1 MDTCIHLACQVDAP
15 AIQDISAPDF
25 MCSHALMSERERNV
39 MTISI
44 ESLLAARLFLS
55 PQLLGD
61 RLFFLSNL
69 GQGGHLSLYAM
80 DAGGSIPEPLLPAR
94 IAMPNPE
101 LAEAEVF
108 VVFPKLGKILL
119 MLDRD
124 GDENY
129 QPLLI
134 PLEGGIPEPAF
145 GSAFDGYRVR
155 CLESDPERNLAYL
168 NAESRTEQ
176 MYVSFQANLETGE
189 LLKLGQ
195 HSWGSYVDGVNAD
208 HTRVIMKDSY
218 SEGDNALY
226 EWQSGWP
233 ERKLLYGAPLEQ
245 RAAGQ
250 DVPLNSINHIYC
262 TQGDQGLLFITS
274 LFVDSYG
281 LGYLNLDDPAAVQ
294 PVQITGVQHSGVGE
308 LVNLKHLREAR
319 YAVEYNIDGCSWLY
333 EGTFEEASLTMKLER
348 VLCGRDKLEHGTLEA
363 CFYEKET
370 DRFALSFST
379 AISPSQLYTIEGEQR
394 QMVRQHTRERVLGL
408 PEEWL
413 SPGEDASFTSY
424 DGLRISARLYL
435 PASALGFE
443 GPRPLVYYIHGGPQG
458 QERPDFTWFSM
469 PLIQFLTLNGFAVF
483 VPNVRG
489 STGYGLSYTKWV
501 DHDFGGKDRLDHV
514 HAMTQVLPQ
523 DKRVDVKRAGVVGR
537 SYGGY
542 MTLTMASRH
551 PELWRAAVD
560 MFGPYD
566 LITFSLRIPE
576 SWKPY
581 FELVIGHPERDR
593 EFLLERSPR
602 TYMQQIRCPL
612 LVIQGKNDPRVI
624 ERESRDVVEQL
635 QAAGKQVDY
644 LVFEDEGHDVL
655 KYANRVTCYTAIAE
669 FFKTY
674 L

>member
-1 MDTCIHLACQVDAP
+1 
-15 AIQDISAPDF
+15 
-25 MCSHALMSERERNV
+25 
-39 MTISI
+39 MTLSL
-44 ESLLAARLFLS
+44 ESLLAARLFLC
-55 PQLLGD
+55 PQLLGN

-80 DAGGSIPEPLLPAR
+80 DTGGSVPEPLLPAR
-94 IAMPNPE
+94 IALPNPE
-101 LAEAEVF
+101 LAEGEVF
-108 VVFPKLGKILL
+108 VLFPKLGKLLL

-129 QPLLI
+129 QPMLI

-145 GSAFDGYRVR
+145 GTAFDGYRVR
-155 CLESDPERNLAYL
+155 CLKSDPERNLAYL

-176 MYVSFQANLETGE
+176 MCVSFQANLETGE

-195 HSWGSYVDGVNAD
+195 HAWGSYVDGVNAD
-208 HTRVIMKDSY
+208 HSRVIMKDVY
-218 SEGDNALY
+218 SQGDCSLY
-226 EWQSGWP
+226 EWQVGWQD
-233 ERKLLYGAPLEQ
+233 RKLLYGVPLEQ

-250 DVPLNSINHIYC
+250 DVPLNSINHIFF
-262 TQGDQGLLFITS
+262 TPGDQGLLFITS

-281 LGYLNLDDPAAVQ
+281 LGYLNLSDPTVIQ
-294 PVQITGVQHSGVGE
+294 PVEITGMQHNGMGE
-308 LVNLKHLREAR
+308 LVKLEHLRDAC
-319 YAVEYNIDGCSWLY
+319 YTVEYNIDGCTFLY
-333 EGTFEEASLTMKLER
+333 EGLFDEASLTMRLER
-348 VLCGRDKLEHGTLEA
+348 VLCGRGKLANGTLEA
-363 CFYEKET
+363 CSYEKAT

-379 AISPSQLYTIEGEQR
+379 ATSPSQMYTIESDQHEI
-394 QMVRQHTRERVLGL
+394 VHQHTREHVLGL
-408 PEEWL
+408 PEAWL

-424 DGLRISARLYL
+424 DGLRLSARLYL
-435 PASALGFE
+435 PAPALGFA

-469 PLIQFLTLNGFAVF
+469 PLIQFLTMGGFAVF

-514 HAMTQVLPQ
+514 HAMTEILPQ
-523 DKRVDVKRAGVVGR
+523 DRRIDVKRAGVVGR

-542 MTLTMASRH
+542 MTLMLAARH
-551 PELWRAAVD
+551 PDLWRAAVD

-566 LITFSLRIPE
+566 LITFSQRIPE

-602 TYMQQIRCPL
+602 TYMQQISCPL
-612 LVIQGKNDPRVI
+612 LVIQGKNDPRVK

-655 KYANRVTCYTAIAE
+655 TYENRVTCYTAITE
-669 FFKTY
+669 FFKEY

>member
-1 MDTCIHLACQVDAP
+1 
-15 AIQDISAPDF
+15 
-25 MCSHALMSERERNV
+25 
-39 MTISI
+39 MTISL

-55 PQLLGD
+55 PKLVGN

-94 IAMPNPE
+94 TAVQNPE
-101 LAEAEVF
+101 LMEAEVYAL
-108 VVFPKLGKILL
+108 FPKLGKILL

-129 QPLLI
+129 QPMLI
-134 PLEGGIPEPAF
+134 PIEGGIPEPAF
-145 GSAFDGYRVR
+145 GTAFDEYRVR
-155 CLESDPERNLAYL
+155 CLETDPERNLAYL
-168 NAESRTEQ
+168 NAESRSQQ
-176 MYVSFQANLETGE
+176 MFVSLQANLETGE

-195 HSWGSYVDGVNAD
+195 NAWGSYVDGVNAT
-208 HTRVIMKDSY
+208 HTRVIMKDGY
-218 SEGDNALY
+218 SVGDITLY
-226 EWQSGWP
+226 QWQAGWFD
-233 ERKLLYGAPLEQ
+233 RKLLYGLPLEERVQ
-245 RAAGQ
+245 GQ
-250 DVPLNSINHIYC
+250 NVPLNSINNIFF
-262 TQGDQGLLFITS
+262 TPDDKGLLFITS

-281 LGYLNLDDPAAVQ
+281 LGYLSLDDPAAVKS
-294 PVQITGVQHSGVGE
+294 VEITGVQHSGMGE
-308 LVNLKHLREAR
+308 LIKLKHLRDAR

-333 EGTFEEASLTMKLER
+333 EGTFEEAGLIMKLER
-348 VLCGRDKLEHGTLEA
+348 VLCGEGLLANGKLEA
-363 CFYEKET
+363 FSYEKET

-379 AISPSQLYTIEGEQR
+379 ATSPSQIYTIEGEQR
-394 QMVRQHTRERVLGL
+394 EFVRQHTRERMLGL
-408 PEEWL
+408 PHEWL
-413 SPGEDASFTSY
+413 SPGEDASFTSF

-435 PASALGFE
+435 PPPALGFE
-443 GPRPLVYYIHGGPQG
+443 GPRPLVYYIHGGPQS

-483 VPNVRG
+483 VPNARG

-542 MTLTMASRH
+542 MTLTLAARH
-551 PELWRAAVD
+551 PELWSAAVD

-566 LITFSLRIPE
+566 LITFSQRIPE

-593 EFLLERSPR
+593 EFLTERSPR

-635 QAAGKQVDY
+635 QVAGKQVDY

-655 KYANRVTCYTAIAE
+655 KYANRVTCYTAITE
-669 FFKTY
+669 FFKKY

>member
-1 MDTCIHLACQVDAP
+1 
-15 AIQDISAPDF
+15 
-25 MCSHALMSERERNV
+25 
-39 MTISI
+39 MTISL

-55 PQLLGD
+55 PKLLGN

-80 DAGGSIPEPLLPAR
+80 DPGGSVPEPLLPAR
-94 IAMPNPE
+94 IALPNPE
-101 LAEAEVF
+101 LAEGEVYAL
-108 VVFPKLGKILL
+108 FPKLGKILL
-119 MLDRD
+119 MLDRN

-129 QPLLI
+129 QPMLI
-134 PLEGGIPEPAF
+134 PLDGGIPEPTF
-145 GSAFDGYRVR
+145 SSAFDGHRVR
-155 CLESDPERNLAYL
+155 CLETDPERNLAYL
-168 NAESRTEQ
+168 SAESRTER

-189 LLKLGQ
+189 LVKLGQ
-195 HSWGSYVDGVNAD
+195 HVWGSFVDGVNAD
-208 HTRVIMKDSY
+208 HTHVILVDRY
-218 SEGDNALY
+218 AEGDHTLY
-226 EWQSGWP
+226 QWRAGSP
-233 ERKLLYGAPLEQ
+233 FRTLLYGFPLEERREQ
-245 RAAGQ
+245 Q
-250 DVPLNSINHIYC
+250 QVPLNGIKHLFF
-262 TQGDQGLLFITS
+262 TPGDRGLLFITS
-274 LFVDSYG
+274 LFVDTYG
-281 LGYLNLDDPAAVQ
+281 LGYLNLSDPSTVQ
-294 PVQITGVQHSGVGE
+294 LVVISGVQHSGMGE
-308 LVNLKHLREAR
+308 LVNLKHLRGTR
-319 YAVEYNIDGCSWLY
+319 YILEYNIDGCSWLY
-333 EGTFEEASLTMKLER
+333 EGTFDEASLTMRLER
-348 VLCGRDKLEHGTLEA
+348 TLCGQGRLANGTLEA
-363 CFYEKET
+363 VAYDKAS

-379 AISPSQLYTIEGEQR
+379 ATSPSQLSTIEGEQR
-394 QMVRQHTRERVLGL
+394 EFVRQHTRERVLGL

-413 SPGEDASFTSY
+413 SSGEDASFTSY

-435 PASALGFE
+435 PSPALGFE

-469 PLIQFLTLNGFAVF
+469 PLIQFLTLSGFAVF

-501 DHDFGGKDRLDHV
+501 DKDFGGKDRLDHV

-523 DKRVDVKRAGVVGR
+523 DGRLDVTRADVVGR

-542 MTLTMASRH
+542 MTLTLAARH
-551 PELWRAAVD
+551 PELWRGAVD

-566 LITFSLRIPE
+566 LITFSQRIPE

-593 EFLLERSPR
+593 GFLLERSPR

-612 LVIQGKNDPRVI
+612 LVIQGQNDPRVI

-635 QAAGKQVDY
+635 QAAGKQVEY

-655 KYANRVTCYTAIAE
+655 KYANRVTCYTTIAE

>member
-1 MDTCIHLACQVDAP
+1 
-15 AIQDISAPDF
+15 
-25 MCSHALMSERERNV
+25 
-39 MTISI
+39 MTISL

-55 PQLLGD
+55 PKLVGN

-94 IAMPNPE
+94 TAVQNPE
-101 LAEAEVF
+101 LMEAEVYAL
-108 VVFPKLGKILL
+108 FPKLGKILL

-129 QPLLI
+129 QPMLI
-134 PLEGGIPEPAF
+134 PIEGGIPEPAF
-145 GSAFDGYRVR
+145 GTAFDEYRVR
-155 CLESDPERNLAYL
+155 CLETDPERNLAYL
-168 NAESRTEQ
+168 NAESRSQQ
-176 MYVSFQANLETGE
+176 MFVSLQANLETGE

-195 HSWGSYVDGVNAD
+195 NAWGSYVDGVNAT
-208 HTRVIMKDSY
+208 HTRVIMKDGY
-218 SEGDNALY
+218 SVGDITLY
-226 EWQSGWP
+226 QWQAGWFD
-233 ERKLLYGAPLEQ
+233 RKLLYGLPLEERVQ
-245 RAAGQ
+245 GQ
-250 DVPLNSINHIYC
+250 NVPLNSINHIFL
-262 TQGDQGLLFITS
+262 TPDDKGLLFITS

-281 LGYLNLDDPAAVQ
+281 LGYLSLDDPAAVKS
-294 PVQITGVQHSGVGE
+294 VEITGVQHSGMGE
-308 LVNLKHLREAR
+308 LIKLKHLRDAR

-333 EGTFEEASLTMKLER
+333 EGTFEEAGLIMKLER
-348 VLCGRDKLEHGTLEA
+348 VLCGEGLLANGKLEA
-363 CFYEKET
+363 FSYEQET

-379 AISPSQLYTIEGEQR
+379 ATSPSQIYTIEGEQR
-394 QMVRQHTRERVLGL
+394 EFVRQHTRERMLGL
-408 PEEWL
+408 PHEWL
-413 SPGEDASFTSY
+413 SPGEDASFTSF

-435 PASALGFE
+435 PPPALGFE
-443 GPRPLVYYIHGGPQG
+443 GPRPLVYYIHGGPQS

-483 VPNVRG
+483 VPNARG

-514 HAMTQVLPQ
+514 HAMTQVLPHE
-523 DKRVDVKRAGVVGR
+523 KRVDVKRAGVVGR

-542 MTLTMASRH
+542 MTLTLAARH
-551 PELWRAAVD
+551 PELWSAAVD

-566 LITFSLRIPE
+566 LITFSQRIPE

-593 EFLLERSPR
+593 EFLTERSPR

-635 QAAGKQVDY
+635 QVAGKQVDY

-655 KYANRVTCYTAIAE
+655 KYANRVTCYTAITE
-669 FFKTY
+669 FFKKY

>member
-1 MDTCIHLACQVDAP
+1 V
-15 AIQDISAPDF
+15 
-25 MCSHALMSERERNV
+25 
-39 MTISI
+39 
-44 ESLLAARLFLS
+44 LF
-55 PQLLGD
+55 PT
-61 RLFFLSNL
+61 
-69 GQGGHLSLYAM
+69 
-80 DAGGSIPEPLLPAR
+80 
-94 IAMPNPE
+94 
-101 LAEAEVF
+101 
-108 VVFPKLGKILL
+108 LGKILL

-129 QPLLI
+129 QPMLI

-145 GSAFDGYRVR
+145 GSAFDGDRVR
-155 CLESDPERNLAYL
+155 CLESDQERNLAYL
-168 NAESRTEQ
+168 SAESRTER

-189 LLKLGQ
+189 LVKLGQ
-195 HSWGSYVDGVNAD
+195 HVWGSYVDGVNAD
-208 HTRVIMKDSY
+208 HSHVILVDSY
-218 SEGDNALY
+218 AEGDHTLY
-226 EWQSGWP
+226 KWRSGSP
-233 ERKLLYGAPLEQ
+233 SRTLLYGIPLEERRERQ
-245 RAAGQ
+245 Q
-250 DVPLNSINHIYC
+250 VPLNGIKHIC
-262 TQGDQGLLFITS
+262 FTPGDRGLLFITS

-281 LGYLNLDDPAAVQ
+281 LGYLDLSDRSEVK
-294 PVQITGVQHSGVGE
+294 PVEISGIQHSGMGE
-308 LVNLKHLREAR
+308 LVRLKHLREAR
-319 YAVEYNIDGCSWLY
+319 YLVEYNIDGCSWLY
-333 EGTFEEASLTMKLER
+333 EGTFDESGLTMRLER
-348 VLCGRDKLEHGTLEA
+348 ALGGRGKLANGTLEA
-363 CFYEKET
+363 VFYDKAS
-370 DRFALSFST
+370 DRFALSFSSAT
-379 AISPSQLYTIEGEQR
+379 SPSRLYTIEGEQR
-394 QMVRQHTRERVLGL
+394 EFVRQHTRERVLGL
-408 PEEWL
+408 PQEWL
-413 SPGEDASFTSY
+413 SAGEDASFTSY

-435 PASALGFE
+435 PAPALGFE

-469 PLIQFLTLNGFAVF
+469 PLIQFLTLSGFAVF

-501 DHDFGGKDRLDHV
+501 DRDFGGKDRLDHV

-523 DKRVDVKRAGVVGR
+523 DERLDVKRAGVVGR

-542 MTLTMASRH
+542 MTLTLAARH

-566 LITFSLRIPE
+566 LITFSQRIPE

-581 FELVIGHPERDR
+581 FELVIGHPQRDR
-593 EFLLERSPR
+593 DFLLERSPR

-635 QAAGKQVDY
+635 MASGKQVDY

-669 FFKTY
+669 FFTRH

>member
-1 MDTCIHLACQVDAP
+1 
-15 AIQDISAPDF
+15 
-25 MCSHALMSERERNV
+25 
-39 MTISI
+39 MTISL

-55 PQLLGD
+55 PQLLGNH
-61 RLFFLSNL
+61 LFFLSNL

-80 DAGGSIPEPLLPAR
+80 DAGGSVPQPLLPAR

-101 LAEAEVF
+101 LAEGEVF
-108 VVFPKLGKILL
+108 ALFPRLGKILL

-129 QPLLI
+129 QPMLI
-134 PLEGGIPEPAF
+134 PLEGGIPEPTFRA
-145 GSAFDGYRVR
+145 AFDGYRVR
-155 CLESDPERNLAYL
+155 CLDTDPERNLVYL

-176 MYVSFQANLETGE
+176 MNISFQANLETGE

-195 HSWGSYVDGVNAD
+195 HTWGSFVDGVNAD

-218 SEGDNALY
+218 SVGDNSLY
-226 EWQSGWP
+226 QWQAGWSD
-233 ERKLLYGAPLEQ
+233 RALLYGVPLEQ
-245 RAAGQ
+245 RVAGQ
-250 DVPLNSINHIYC
+250 DVPLNSINHIFF
-262 TQGDQGLLFITS
+262 TPGDKGLLFITS
-274 LFVDSYG
+274 LFVDNYG
-281 LGYLNLDDPAAVQ
+281 LGYLNLSDQAAIQ
-294 PVQITGVQHSGVGE
+294 PVEIVGIQHSGMGE
-308 LVNLKHLREAR
+308 LVKLKHLREAL

-333 EGTFEEASLTMKLER
+333 EGTFDEARLAMKLER
-348 VLCGRDKLEHGTLEA
+348 VLCGMGKLAQGTLQA
-363 CFYEKET
+363 CSYEKVT

-379 AISPSQLYTIEGEQR
+379 ATSPSQLYTIESDQHKI
-394 QMVRQHTRERVLGL
+394 VRQHTRERVLGL
-408 PEEWL
+408 SEVWL

-435 PASALGFE
+435 PATALAYE

-469 PLIQFLTLNGFAVF
+469 PLIQYLTLNGFAVF

-514 HAMTQVLPQ
+514 HAMTEVLPP
-523 DKRVDVKRAGVVGR
+523 DRRIDVKRAGVVGR

-542 MTLTMASRH
+542 MTLTQAARH
-551 PELWRAAVD
+551 PELWSAAVD

-566 LITFSLRIPE
+566 LVTFSQRIPE

-635 QAAGKQVDY
+635 QSAGKQVEY

-655 KYANRVTCYTAIAE
+655 KYNNRVTCYTAIAE
-669 FFKTY
+669 FFKKY

>member
-1 MDTCIHLACQVDAP
+1 
-15 AIQDISAPDF
+15 
-25 MCSHALMSERERNV
+25 
-39 MTISI
+39 MTISL

-55 PQLLGD
+55 PKLVGN

-94 IAMPNPE
+94 TAVQNPE
-101 LAEAEVF
+101 LMEAEVYAL
-108 VVFPKLGKILL
+108 FPKLGKILL

-129 QPLLI
+129 QPMLI
-134 PLEGGIPEPAF
+134 PIEGGIPEPAF
-145 GSAFDGYRVR
+145 GTAFDEYRVR
-155 CLESDPERNLAYL
+155 CLETDPERNLAYL
-168 NAESRTEQ
+168 NAESRSQQ
-176 MYVSFQANLETGE
+176 MFVSLQANLETGE

-195 HSWGSYVDGVNAD
+195 NAWGSYVDGVNAT
-208 HTRVIMKDSY
+208 HTRVIMKDGY
-218 SEGDNALY
+218 SVGDITLY
-226 EWQSGWP
+226 QWQAGWFD
-233 ERKLLYGAPLEQ
+233 RKLLYGLPLEERVQ
-245 RAAGQ
+245 GQ
-250 DVPLNSINHIYC
+250 NVPLNSINNIFF
-262 TQGDQGLLFITS
+262 TPDDKGLLFITS

-281 LGYLNLDDPAAVQ
+281 LGYLSLDDPAAVKS
-294 PVQITGVQHSGVGE
+294 VEITGVQHSGMGE
-308 LVNLKHLREAR
+308 LIKLKHLRDAR

-333 EGTFEEASLTMKLER
+333 EGTFEEAGLIMKLER
-348 VLCGRDKLEHGTLEA
+348 VLCGEGRLSNGKLEA
-363 CFYEKET
+363 FSYEKET

-379 AISPSQLYTIEGEQR
+379 ATSPSQIYTIEGEQR
-394 QMVRQHTRERVLGL
+394 EFVRQHTRERMLGL
-408 PEEWL
+408 PHEWL
-413 SPGEDASFTSY
+413 SPGEDASFTSF

-435 PASALGFE
+435 PPPALGFE
-443 GPRPLVYYIHGGPQG
+443 GPRPLVYYIHGGPQS

-483 VPNVRG
+483 VPNARG

-514 HAMTQVLPQ
+514 HAMTQVLPHE
-523 DKRVDVKRAGVVGR
+523 KRVDVKRAGVVGR

-542 MTLTMASRH
+542 MTLTLAARH
-551 PELWRAAVD
+551 PELWSAAVD

-566 LITFSLRIPE
+566 LITFSQRIPE

-593 EFLLERSPR
+593 EFLTERSPR

-635 QAAGKQVDY
+635 QVAGKQVDY

-655 KYANRVTCYTAIAE
+655 KYANRVTCYTAITE
-669 FFKTY
+669 FFKKY

>member
-1 MDTCIHLACQVDAP
+1 M
-15 AIQDISAPDF
+15 AIS
-25 MCSHALMSERERNV
+25 L
-39 MTISI
+39 

-55 PQLLGD
+55 PKLLGN

-80 DAGGSIPEPLLPAR
+80 DAGGSVPEPLLPAR
-94 IAMPNPE
+94 IAVPNPE

-108 VVFPKLGKILL
+108 ALFPKLGKILL

-129 QPLLI
+129 QPMLI
-134 PLEGGIPEPAF
+134 PLGGGIPEPTF
-145 GSAFDGYRVR
+145 GPSFDGHRVR

-176 MYVSFQANLETGE
+176 VHVAFQANLETGE
-189 LLKLGQ
+189 LVKLGQ
-195 HSWGSYVDGVNAD
+195 HLWGSYVDGVNAD
-208 HTRVIMKDSY
+208 HSKVILVDGY
-218 SEGDNALY
+218 SEGDHTLY
-226 EWQSGWP
+226 QWRAGYTS
-233 ERKLLYGAPLEQ
+233 RKLLYGVPLEERRDQ
-245 RAAGQ
+245 Q
-250 DVPLNSINHIYC
+250 EVPLNSIKHIFF
-262 TQGDQGLLFITS
+262 TPGDMGLLFITS
-274 LFVDSYG
+274 LFVDTYG
-281 LGYLNLDDPAAVQ
+281 LGYLNLSDRAAVQ
-294 PVQITGVQHSGVGE
+294 PVEISGVQHSGMGE
-308 LVNLKHLREAR
+308 LVKLKRLREAR

-333 EGTFEEASLTMKLER
+333 EGTFDEASLTMRLER
-348 VLCGRDKLEHGTLEA
+348 VLCGEGRLANGMLEA
-363 CFYEKET
+363 ISYEKVT

-379 AISPSQLYTIEGEQR
+379 ATSPSQIYTIEGEQR
-394 QMVRQHTRERVLGL
+394 QTVRQHTRERVLGL

-413 SPGEDASFTSY
+413 SAGEDASFTSY

-435 PASALGFE
+435 PAPALGFE
-443 GPRPLVYYIHGGPQG
+443 GQRPLVYYIHGGPQG

-469 PLIQFLTLNGFAVF
+469 PLIQYLTLNGFAVF

-489 STGYGLSYTKWV
+489 STGYGLSYTKRV
-501 DHDFGGKDRLDHV
+501 DKDFGGKDRLDHV
-514 HAMTQVLPQ
+514 HAMTEVLPR
-523 DKRVDVKRAGVVGR
+523 DGRLDVKRAGVIGR

-542 MTLTMASRH
+542 MTLIQAARH
-551 PELWRAAVD
+551 PELWAAAVD

-566 LITFSLRIPE
+566 LITFSQRIPE

-624 ERESRDVVEQL
+624 ERESRDVIEQL
-635 QAAGKQVDY
+635 QAAGKQADY

-655 KYANRVTCYTAIAE
+655 KYANRVSCYTAIAE
-669 FFKTY
+669 FFKKY